1 MTDSSWTGPMRG
13 GSAGASGDAPHDAVT
28 VFEQHRAELRASK
41 RVWNV
46 IALGAFTLALG
57 LSIWISQFYPE
68 RLANGIPRIFE
79 YFATITPDL
88 QWDVLF
94 AGRTEDGRAVPGSIT
109 FWYTDFWTYVELI
122 WETILMAI
130 TATLIGTAVAF
141 ALSFPAAANL
151 APNGWIYWISRRFLE
166 FCRGVPEILLALFF
180 VFMIGIGPL
189 AGVLAIAIH
198 SAGALGKLF
207 SEVNEN
213 ASERPVEGIT
223 AVGGNWFEKMAYAVT
238 PQVLPNFF
246 SYAMLR
252 FEINVRASSIIG
264 FVGAGG
270 IGQELN
276 RVISFYSDD
285 RVLAVLIL
293 VVLMVTVI
301 DLISERIRLGYIGRE
316 NFS

>member
-1 MTDSSWTGPMRG
+1 M
-13 GSAGASGDAPHDAVT
+13 
-28 VFEQHRAELRASK
+28 
-41 RVWNV
+41 
-46 IALGAFTLALG
+46 IALGAFTIALG
-57 LSIWISQFYPE
+57 LSIWISKFYPD
-68 RLANGIPRIFE
+68 RLAEGVPRIFE
-79 YFATITPDL
+79 YFGTIMPDL
-88 QWDVLF
+88 QWDSLF
-94 AGRTEDGRAVPGSIT
+94 EGRDANGNAVPGSMT

-141 ALSFPAAANL
+141 ALSFPGGGEPGA
-151 APNGWIYWISRRFLE
+151 E
-166 FCRGVPEILLALFF
+166 FVDLLALAP
-180 VFMIGIGPL
+180 VPGILPGR
-189 AGVLAIAIH
+189 AGNP
-198 SAGALGKLF
+198 AGAVLRLHDRDRPAGGHSGHRHPHRRRAGQAF
-207 SEVNEN
+207 RRG
-213 ASERPVEGIT
+213 ERERLRPPGRGDHGRRRQLVREDGLWRR
-223 AVGGNWFEKMAYAVT
+223 AAG
-238 PQVLPNFF
+238 LPNFF

-316 NFS
+316 NFQ